1 MTKKIS
7 KNQEFNHFTNIAK
20 EWWIPE
26 GKFKILHEIL
36 PIRIEYI
43 LDNFNK
49 DIKNLDILDLGC
61 GGGLTCEPLAKL
73 GGNITGLD
81 FVKENVEIA
90 KKHSIKSKLKIK
102 YIHADI
108 DIIKIKQKFD
118 LILVL
123 EVLEHLQNWENFI
136 KKLKKNLK
144 PNGVLIISTIN
155 KTQFA
160 KYLGI
165 FVAENILNWIPKN
178 THDYNKFIKP
188 NDLKKILKKN
198 NYEFKNL
205 QGMNYNPL
213 SREWSLS
220 KAIYPINYFCTAKL
234 I

>member
-178 THDYNKFIKP
+178 THDYNKFIKTEELA
-188 NDLKKILKKN
+188 NVLKKENFTIKNFTGLVYNPINDKWTLRKKN
-198 NYEFKNL
+198 K
-205 QGMNYNPL
+205 M
-213 SREWSLS
+213 
-220 KAIYPINYFCTAKL
+220 INYFCSA
-234 I
+234 IMN